1 MNTYV
6 LLFLNPAPVGQATE
20 SANNMG
26 DAQKISLEVGEAKYA
41 RSCNRPEQTQTPHG
55 VNNT

>member
-41 RSCNRPEQTQTPHG
+41 RSCNRPEKT
-55 VNNT
+55 